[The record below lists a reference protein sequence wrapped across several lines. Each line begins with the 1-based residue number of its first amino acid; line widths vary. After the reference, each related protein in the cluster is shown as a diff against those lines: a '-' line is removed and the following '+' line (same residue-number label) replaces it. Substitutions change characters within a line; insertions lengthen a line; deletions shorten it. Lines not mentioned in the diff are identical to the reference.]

1 MTVFTVLL
9 FLLIKKP
16 FTILS
21 FWKDCCTT
29 FDCSILHVDRI
40 VSVSWSLTFL
50 FVKKLCWYS
59 GQKRWKEKIA
69 LNKSK
74 HFMSRSCLLIGALL
88 SVRFLICILVRAIP
102 VSFKLS
108 KRKADENLQ
117 SLHTVLYGRKSN
129 VRLPQ
134 VFCSSSMVYFIY
146 FVKLCWFS
154 AEPFFEEK
162 HISIFWVCLDR
173 QSSKFFSRQPYYVKE
188 VFSPCYMLSS
198 IISGSPLC

>member
-1 MTVFTVLL
+1 M
-9 FLLIKKP
+9 LIKLSQYHDHWLSCLLKNYVD
-16 FTILS
+16 ILG
-21 FWKDCCTT
+21 K
-29 FDCSILHVDRI
+29 
-40 VSVSWSLTFL
+40 
-50 FVKKLCWYS
+50 
-59 GQKRWKEKIA
+59 KRWKEKIA
-69 LNKSK
+69 LNKRK
-74 HFMSRSCLLIGALL
+74 LFMSRSCLLIGALL

-108 KRKADENLQ
+108 KRKVDENLQ

-173 QSSKFFSRQPYYVKE
+173 QSSKFFP
-188 VFSPCYMLSS
+188 MTT
-198 IISGSPLC
+198 ILCKRSFFPVLCA